1 MSPYLS
7 FLLSSFIESLRV
19 EDSIGPVQLSIV
31 QTLTK
36 SMNVDEGGW
45 SSPPFPSHTR
55 PFLSLNINK
64 KTAFW
69 RDDRLQQL
77 MPVLTSLIP
86 HADAPPP
93 PSSSGDPST
102 ISNDGSGSSSRDIVS
117 ASLVA
122 LCDAATDDALL
133 KQLNLAVLMHTRA
146 DDAHVRIFALRC
158 ARALWSAHG
167 RKLIGKE
174 KDFYLFI

>member
-19 EDSIGPVQLSIV
+19 EDSLGPAQLSIV

-36 SMNVDEGGW
+36 SMNVDEGG
-45 SSPPFPSHTR
+45 SSPPFS
-55 PFLSLNINK
+55 LSLNINK

-122 LCDAATDDALL
+122 FCDAATDDALL